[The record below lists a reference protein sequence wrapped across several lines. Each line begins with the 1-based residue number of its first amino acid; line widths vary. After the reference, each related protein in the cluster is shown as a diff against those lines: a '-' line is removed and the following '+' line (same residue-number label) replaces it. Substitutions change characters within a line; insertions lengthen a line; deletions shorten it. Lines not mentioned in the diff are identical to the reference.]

1 MAYTATQTVE
11 SGSTQSAAA
20 ANNSPTGPLTALSV
34 GDSVVGRMMWE
45 GGDSTPTVSDSAGN
59 TYVVGSP
66 QFSDGGVRMAHFY
79 LLSAA
84 NAGSSVIVTGSFG
97 VDTRT
102 NRHIIATRGS
112 TLAGALSV
120 TFPVLLDTPGTGTDA
135 LACPAINVSSA
146 PAVIIAHAFDLD
158 LGGPPAAGTG
168 YTDIG
173 SALGNCRVEYKTFA
187 GTSASEAAT
196 FTSSYGSHAFAYG
209 AMAFTEGAAAAT
221 LSSATPSGTLGT
233 TTTASLGATT
243 NQTSGTFYGVVDSAG
258 NLSGV
263 TASQVKAGQKASG
276 AAALSSGNSS
286 VSTTTP
292 SIPITGLSSG
302 TLYSYAVIQNNTN
315 GDSNMLTGTFTTAS
329 VTPNP
334 GVRQYGLQG
343 SMRTIIG
350 L

>member
-1 MAYTATQTVE
+1 
-11 SGSTQSAAA
+11 
-20 ANNSPTGPLTALSV
+20 
-34 GDSVVGRMMWE
+34 MMWE

-59 TYVVGSP
+59 TYVVGAA

-79 LLSAA
+79 LLSAT
-84 NAGSSVIVTGSFG
+84 NGGSSVIVTGSFG

-102 NRHIIATRGS
+102 NRHIIAVQGS
-112 TLAGALSV
+112 TLAGALST
-120 TFPVLLDTPGTGTDA
+120 TFPATLATPGTGTDA

-158 LGGPPAAGTG
+158 IGGPPAVGTG
-168 YTDIG
+168 YTNTG
-173 SALGNCRVEYKTFA
+173 TLGNCRTEYKNFA
-187 GTSASEAAT
+187 STSASEVAA
-196 FTSSYGSHAFAYG
+196 FTSSYGSHSFSYG
-209 AMAFTEGAAAAT
+209 AMAFTEGSSAAT

-233 TTTASLGATT
+233 MTTASLGATT
-243 NQTSGTFYGVVDSAG
+243 NQTSGTFYGVVDSAA

-292 SIPITGLSSG
+292 TISITGLSSA

-334 GVRQYGLQG
+334 GVRQYGVQG
-343 SMRTIIG
+343 ALRTIIG